1 MCKWFWWQCNL
12 SERMKKS
19 KPGSNGSKNNAIL
32 VFLFLTSS
40 FFHLLIKQ
48 KPDVRVKII
57 PLKIFFF
64 LGSYVRHIQYA
75 TPYHEINVCNQSHS
89 FTIELINK
97 FESLCTS
104 HLNSQSV
111 FLAVSK
117 LMNRNSNS
125 YYWLLLLLS
134 GDISLNTR
142 PFHNLQPLDQNEWNI
157 SKHRGLHFA
166 HLNINSLLP
175 KIDELRHIARLTN
188 AAVIGISESKLDNSM
203 STSEIQI
210 EEYDLLCCDRN
221 RHGGG
226 VACYIRNN
234 LSYNVQSYSPK
245 DIKNMFWI
253 VITKH

>member
-57 PLKIFFF
+57 PLKNFFF

-75 TPYHEINVCNQSHS
+75 TPYHEISVCNQSHS

-134 GDISLNTR
+134 GDISLN
-142 PFHNLQPLDQNEWNI
+142 PGLFHNLQPLDQNGI
-157 SKHRGLHFA
+157 S
-166 HLNINSLLP
+166 LNIEDYIFFTS
-175 KIDELRHIARLTN
+175 
-188 AAVIGISESKLDNSM
+188 ISIVCCQKLM
-203 STSEIQI
+203 
-210 EEYDLLCCDRN
+210 
-221 RHGGG
+221 
-226 VACYIRNN
+226 N
-234 LSYNVQSYSPK
+234 LG
-245 DIKNMFWI
+245 
-253 VITKH
+253 T